1 MKKSVCCTVCA
12 TMVLFMVFASCGM
25 GLDPARSDT
34 GSVVLSVPAVA
45 ANASAPG
52 GGRAIIPDGG
62 YLYVRMIGGPTADT
76 PSFLGPF
83 RVSGTLGATI
93 TIPGIQAGSYD
104 GMFVLYAATEVHKEM
119 YGAAAQNPFSTILLL
134 PDDEFVDLIEGDETA
149 TVPDDLDYFFNGR
162 ASCGVVENAVIRAGT
177 TNIFTVPMEPI
188 TPHWVDFNS
197 EATTSKELY
206 ASSIPE
212 KGFFV
217 NCFGFTASS
226 GPSFSVRLGSVSGS
240 TFTIHRVAIYD
251 ETGRLLGQ
259 YTPNTVVLSGGQ
271 TQFFTAPFNGE
282 EDIYVYVGY
291 SGTLVDMSFIASVV
305 PTPE

>member
-1 MKKSVCCTVCA
+1 M
-12 TMVLFMVFASCGM
+12 LASCGM

-119 YGAAAQNPFSTILLL
+119 YTVAVPNPFSTVLLL
-134 PDDEFVDLIEGDETA
+134 PDDEFVDLVEGDETA
-149 TVPDDLDYFFNGR
+149 TVPDDLDRFFNGR

-188 TPHWVDFNS
+188 TPHWVDFGADYS
-197 EATTSKELY
+197 RTEFLAS
-206 ASSIPE
+206 SSIPE

-217 NCFGFTASS
+217 NCFGFP
-226 GPSFSVRLGSVSGS
+226 GEVNYPFSIQIQSYNSS
-240 TFTIHRVAIYD
+240 TFTVHRVAIYD
-251 ETGRLLGQ
+251 ETGRLLRQ
-259 YTPNTVVLSGGQ
+259 YTPNFVGVNDNTS
-271 TQFFTAPFNGE
+271 TDYFTAPYNGE
-282 EDIYVYVGY
+282 EDIYVYIGY
-291 SGTLVDMSFIASVV
+291 SGLVGDGIRLYVAVNDTEV
-305 PTPE
+305 